1 MHALA
6 AMASAAGAVDLDT
19 FPAWLRITHFIN
31 FVMMGFLALRI
42 LGCGGGVGMGSGPAR

>member
-31 FVMMGFLALRI
+31 FIMMGFLIR
-42 LGCGGGVGMGSGPAR
+42 SGWEVLASHPRLY